1 MPAAVEVATSITSD
15 GGAEMEPGLDE
26 VGEKVNVDEEV
37 KASPWKK
44 PEDGSGA
51 VAEAPVMGMESWPA
65 LDEARPNGG
74 AGVGGGQ
81 AAARCGPQEG
91 GSSPPPT
98 PVSSGAVGPQK
109 PERHGSYK
117 SFSKHSQFHH
127 QRQGSRRHRVPS
139 AMPAPRPVSLPYR
152 QPHLPPVLPVVP
164 PPYLPMLEGGGGDS
178 MNGSHMP
185 HPQGYNNPYAGNF
198 ANRRPDLQ
206 GPGLYVN
213 PTWHRPW
220 GIGPRENVNMPRSV
234 GPRAFIRPLPP
245 VFGPAPGFIGRPG
258 VHGPAPVYFLPGA
271 PPHSFRVPPPF
282 MMPHF
287 PNPRFPMPAPE
298 ALNLRANILKQIEY
312 YFSDENLPHDR
323 YLLSLM
329 DDQGWVPISD
339 IAGFNRVKKMTTDIP
354 FILDALRGSH
364 TIECRLDNINLWG
377 DRIRRHDD
385 GSKCPPLSGQHM
397 IASRPEMPMGQVT
410 DKVEV
415 TLEANEIND
424 DDSKVT
430 CESTL
435 KSNAVKLMFSGE
447 KKDPIEAACD
457 SNDIFNSKP
466 SDNLSDHDVSYGT
479 VLDEG
484 LTDVKDTGVNDED
497 DEMAVSDHD
506 VQRLIVVT
514 QEPGPRSDQQQS
526 NLKLDGP
533 MGSGQGSL
541 TPIAL
546 SYCCILKELDLKLE
560 YKRIRFQ
567 EEKDCQKVFKYSK
580 SKCCDASG
588 NKESN
593 LDRRFVSSVW
603 KGRSLEWA
611 ALPACGASR
620 GIVILWDS
628 NKFKCTE
635 KVLGSFSVTVKLNF
649 GEEGSFWLTSVYGPN
664 KPLWRDFW
672 LKLQDLYGSTFPRWC
687 VGGDFNVI
695 RRISKKMSDSR
706 LTFNMRFEN
715 MWLLHLEF
723 KEKFRDWWQE
733 CTVEGWEERTLR
745 RRELDD
751 LLLKEE
757 VQWRQK
763 SRIKWIK
770 EGDCN
775 SKFFHRMATGRR
787 SRKFIKSLISEG
799 GGETLSNIEVIYE
812 EIVNF
817 FGKLYSKPE
826 VYQECWDVIKED
838 LMRVF
843 LEFHT
848 NGGNGFGGSLEKG
861 VVFGIRLLRVYMGH
875 ILMDE
880 TPTWWLNGHIDVL
893 GRLLLNFPV
902 SNPILFLPA
911 KFLWSSKALSK
922 VKTLAWL
929 VAHGKAQVVQSSKVG
944 LGPSKEFEDMLVIA
958 FKGLGNSLKGR
969 TLWQIACLTLIWM
982 GVCKR
987 ETIGFLRIGGRTEE
1001 MLWDLIRFYS
1011 SLWASCTA
1019 AFRGVPLSVLQLNW
1033 IARLDLEGG
1042 FVEQAIV
1049 KEQDLPD
1056 SIARVQEVNNL
1067 ITKRNIWALK
1077 NRDGDSRFCSSPPG
1091 LANSRVSGSIEGRDG
1106 CEEPVHATS
1115 RRRHNKGFN
1124 KWQLSP
1130 KQQQR
1135 LFLSNS
1141 GNNGSSPPS
1150 SSVGF
1155 FFGSTPPEGHGT
1167 TSVKL
1172 ASGIL
1177 AGTSPPVGHNSK
1189 PSPPQHPS
1197 HQLLDERGLKQQKY
1211 LKFISIASASE
1222 RDWGLVCSEVATCIF
1237 SIVISKQSHCAEG
1250 IDLNHEYSWA

>member
-1 MPAAVEVATSITSD
+1 MIGVGAAIAMPAAVEVATSITSD

-127 QRQGSRRHRVPS
+127 QRQGSRRHRAPS

-164 PPYLPMLEGGGGDS
+164 PPYLPMLEGAHQFYTEHVPTAESPVVKSGRESPTRGFGPTGQGGGDS

-364 TIECRLDNINLWG
+364 TIEVQG
-377 DRIRRHDD
+377 DRIRRRDD

-424 DDSKVT
+424 GNTKGTIERTDEFQSGDEHLGECLPPNEDDSKVT

-447 KKDPIEAACD
+447 KKDPIEAASD

-484 LTDVKDTGVNDED
+484 LTDVKDTGEIFHLSSVDGSEETLKPGSYVDRGIGSMDLQSDYPWQCLSHPSSDFESPFMLDEELEIERSTARKDHLSSPRRVNDED

-514 QEPGPRSDQQQS
+514 QSLSVSQENRMHSEE
-526 NLKLDGP
+526 LKVIPNELVSRVIDGP
-533 MGSGQGSL
+533 YLHEQGSRGKQ
-541 TPIAL
+541 P
-546 SYCCILKELDLKLE
+546 D
-560 YKRIRFQ
+560 
-567 EEKDCQKVFKYSK
+567 
-580 SKCCDASG
+580 
-588 NKESN
+588 NK
-593 LDRRFVSSVW
+593 
-603 KGRSLEWA
+603 K
-611 ALPACGASR
+611 
-620 GIVILWDS
+620 
-628 NKFKCTE
+628 
-635 KVLGSFSVTVKLNF
+635 
-649 GEEGSFWLTSVYGPN
+649 
-664 KPLWRDFW
+664 
-672 LKLQDLYGSTFPRWC
+672 
-687 VGGDFNVI
+687 
-695 RRISKKMSDSR
+695 
-706 LTFNMRFEN
+706 
-715 MWLLHLEF
+715 
-723 KEKFRDWWQE
+723 
-733 CTVEGWEERTLR
+733 
-745 RRELDD
+745 
-751 LLLKEE
+751 
-757 VQWRQK
+757 
-763 SRIKWIK
+763 
-770 EGDCN
+770 
-775 SKFFHRMATGRR
+775 
-787 SRKFIKSLISEG
+787 
-799 GGETLSNIEVIYE
+799 
-812 EIVNF
+812 
-817 FGKLYSKPE
+817 
-826 VYQECWDVIKED
+826 
-838 LMRVF
+838 
-843 LEFHT
+843 
-848 NGGNGFGGSLEKG
+848 
-861 VVFGIRLLRVYMGH
+861 
-875 ILMDE
+875 
-880 TPTWWLNGHIDVL
+880 
-893 GRLLLNFPV
+893 
-902 SNPILFLPA
+902 
-911 KFLWSSKALSK
+911 
-922 VKTLAWL
+922 
-929 VAHGKAQVVQSSKVG
+929 
-944 LGPSKEFEDMLVIA
+944 
-958 FKGLGNSLKGR
+958 
-969 TLWQIACLTLIWM
+969 
-982 GVCKR
+982 
-987 ETIGFLRIGGRTEE
+987 
-1001 MLWDLIRFYS
+1001 
-1011 SLWASCTA
+1011 
-1019 AFRGVPLSVLQLNW
+1019 
-1033 IARLDLEGG
+1033 
-1042 FVEQAIV
+1042 
-1049 KEQDLPD
+1049 
-1056 SIARVQEVNNL
+1056 
-1067 ITKRNIWALK
+1067 NIWALK

-1106 CEEPVHATS
+1106 CEEPAHATS

-1211 LKFISIASASE
+1211 LKFHKHCLSE
-1222 RDWGLVCSEVATCIF
+1222 RKRLGIGCSEEMNSLYRFWSYFLRNMFHRSMYEEFRKLALED
-1237 SIVISKQSHCAEG
+1237 AEFKYNYG
-1250 IDLNHEYSWA
+1250 LECLFRFYSYGLEICFRKKVYEDFERLTLEFYNKGNIYGLEKYWAFHHFQKNDDHKEPPKKHPELDRLLREEYRSLDDFRAKGKAMKEDSQQ